1 MRNEFWLSQK
11 FERSWIWV
19 IGLAIVVVCW
29 GTDVAVAATAKEID
43 VSVDVVLEN
52 FEKDVDGAKK
62 FLAEAK
68 GLLVFPKVIKA
79 GVGVGGEIG
88 EGALRINGKTVDY
101 YNTMAGSFG
110 LQFGAQVKTV
120 MIVFLDEE
128 ALKRF
133 RKSEGWKVGVDGSVA
148 VIAIGAGTSLD
159 SSKVNQPIV
168 GFVLDQRAS
177 CTTSPWKDPKLQ
189 RSTSSPSR
197 VFVSYEPDRLL
208 DTVVEPER
216 RLANG
221 RFSTPGAVEQ
231 RAAVRRV
238 TSARVRFIPLYSD

>member
-1 MRNEFWLSQK
+1 MIANKSWLSRK
-11 FERSWIWV
+11 LCRSSMWV
-19 IGLAIVVVCW
+19 AGLAMVVVCL
-29 GTDVAVAATAKEID
+29 GTDVANAATAKEID

-52 FEKDVDGAKK
+52 FEKEVDGAKK

-79 GVGVGGEIG
+79 GVGFGGEMG

-101 YNTMAGSFG
+101 YNTLAGSFG
-110 LQFGAQVKTV
+110 LQFGAQFKTI
-120 MIVFLDEE
+120 MLVFLDED

-168 GFVLDQRAS
+168 GFVLDQKGLMYNLTLEGS
-177 CTTSPWKDPKLQ
+177 KITKINK
-189 RSTSSPSR
+189 
-197 VFVSYEPDRLL
+197 
-208 DTVVEPER
+208 
-216 RLANG
+216 
-221 RFSTPGAVEQ
+221 
-231 RAAVRRV
+231 
-238 TSARVRFIPLYSD
+238 